1 PRMRSRSTFRS
12 STRWPTS
19 RSRSRAFRGPPSSQT
34 GMGTVRRRTTR
45 SCCAAMCAPGCA
57 RSVTNTTVSDY
68 STPSTIERP
77 PRPEGDR
84 PSTSNDGARPRLA
97 AIVASLHGR
106 TGKTL
111 FARVL
116 ADYFLLSGLRPFVF
130 DTDFTEQTLRN
141 SFPSDAVVADLSETR
156 DQMMLFDTIAARSP
170 EARVVDV
177 SHYVFRK
184 FFKVMQE
191 IDFVREARAR
201 LVEPV
206 IFYIAGRNPDAY
218 EEGRLLRER
227 FPDCA
232 LVLVENVFLGAIKE
246 RTLHSAGYRA
256 FESHDLCMMLPLLD
270 PALADAIQDGELSL
284 SDLIRQPLSR
294 SDTAASGGFSFEQRA
309 EMRGWL

>member
-1 PRMRSRSTFRS
+1 MSDFST
-12 STRWPTS
+12 
-19 RSRSRAFRGPPSSQT
+19 A
-34 GMGTVRRRTTR
+34 
-45 SCCAAMCAPGCA
+45 
-57 RSVTNTTVSDY
+57 
-68 STPSTIERP
+68 STIERP
-77 PRPEGDR
+77 LRPDAGRSTESNDAAR
-84 PSTSNDGARPRLA
+84 PSFA

-116 ADYFLLSGLRPFVF
+116 ADYFLLSGLRPLVF

-141 SFPSDAVVADLSETR
+141 SFPSDTVVADVTETR
-156 DQMMLFDTIAARSP
+156 DQMLLFDTIAGRSP

-201 LVEPV
+201 AVEPV

-227 FPDCA
+227 FADCA
-232 LVLVENVFLGAIKE
+232 LVLVENVFLGALKE
-246 RTLHSAGYRA
+246 STLHSAGYRA

-270 PALADAIQDGELSL
+270 PALADVIQEGDVSL
-284 SDLIRQPLSR
+284 SGMIRQPLSR
-294 SDTAASGGFSFEQRA
+294 SDTAASGGLSFEQRA
-309 EMRGWL
+309 EMRAWLMRVFREIHRVTRAAEGRAAAIAPLA

>member
-1 PRMRSRSTFRS
+1 
-12 STRWPTS
+12 
-19 RSRSRAFRGPPSSQT
+19 
-34 GMGTVRRRTTR
+34 
-45 SCCAAMCAPGCA
+45 
-57 RSVTNTTVSDY
+57 VSDY
-68 STPSTIERP
+68 STASTIERP
-77 PRPEGDR
+77 PRPDADRSTESHDAAR
-84 PSTSNDGARPRLA
+84 PSFA

-201 LVEPV
+201 AVEPV

-270 PALADAIQDGELSL
+270 RPLADAIQDGELSL
-284 SDLIRQPLSR
+284 SNLIRQPLSR
-294 SDTAASGGFSFEQRA
+294 SDTAASGGLSFEQRA
-309 EMRGWL
+309 EMRGWLMRVFRDIHRVTRAAESRAV